1 MPNRLLIAAALLCAT
16 PCLHAAVYCVGAEAA
31 LYAALD
37 AAKQSPEDDEIRLL
51 AGRIELRQDLD
62 SVTRIEGGL
71 KVRGGYTTG
80 CQAWPSNA
88 SRSTLSGN
96 GHSLRL
102 FLRSGALQI
111 ERMDFAGFDQVLV
124 TGNMSNVATGS
135 IDIVRS
141 AFRDGRNGLVVEA
154 WGHDIRV
161 SDSMFVGNAPGA
173 NGDGGIG
180 LRVFG
185 YRNGLR
191 NTGIAI
197 HNITA
202 VNNAVG
208 LQVEHWPDGTVPA
221 PRVQVINMVGDEN
234 AVADLQ
240 MARSVELRS
249 SMVATLVQTH
259 GATLGARSGGNLVSD
274 PELDALSRPIAPGS
288 PAIDSGDG
296 SVLPRGPL
304 LVLPLDYAG
313 NPRLVGVAIDRGAFE
328 VQ

>member
-1 MPNRLLIAAALLCAT
+1 MPNRLLIAAALLSAT
-16 PCLHAAVYCVGAEAA
+16 PCLHAAVHCVGTESA

-37 AAKQSPEDDEIRLL
+37 AAKTSPEGDEIRLL
-51 AGRIELRQDLD
+51 TGRIELRQDLD

-71 KVRGGYTTG
+71 KVRGGYTAG
-80 CQAWPSNA
+80 CQAWPSSA

-102 FLRSGALQI
+102 FLRSGDLLF
-111 ERMDFAGFDQVLV
+111 ERMDFTGFDDVLV

-141 AFRDGRNGLVVEA
+141 AFRDGRNGLSVEA

-161 SDSMFVGNAPGA
+161 SDSLFVGNAPGG
-173 NGDGGIG
+173 NGYGGIG

-185 YRNGLR
+185 YRNAIR
-191 NTGIAI
+191 NTGMAI

-202 VNNAVG
+202 VNNAIGV
-208 LQVEHWPDGTVPA
+208 QVEQWPGGTVTA
-221 PRVQVINMVGDEN
+221 PRVQVINMVADEN

-249 SMVATLVQTH
+249 SMVATVVQTH

-274 PELDALSRPIAPGS
+274 PQLDALSRPIAPGS

-296 SVLPRGPL
+296 SVLARGPL
-304 LVLPLDYAG
+304 LVMPLDYAG
-313 NPRLVGVAIDRGAFE
+313 YPRLLGVAIDRGAFE